1 MNRYEAL
8 LANMQEFGD
17 YSPAAMEALAKA
29 KREAEA
35 QAPAPT
41 KHV

>member
-1 MNRYEAL
+1 MNQYEAL

-29 KREAEA
+29 KKEVEV
-35 QAPAPT
+35 QTSVPT
-41 KHV
+41 KHT